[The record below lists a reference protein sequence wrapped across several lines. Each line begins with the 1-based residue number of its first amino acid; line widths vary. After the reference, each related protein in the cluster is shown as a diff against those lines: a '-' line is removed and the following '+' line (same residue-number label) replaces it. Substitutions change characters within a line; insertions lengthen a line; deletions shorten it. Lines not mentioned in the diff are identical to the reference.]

1 MSRIHPDSLLS
12 QRAFGSR
19 AVARVSAA
27 FSKDRTRTSLAG
39 LLLVVNIVLLAVFL
53 FTSYKGFFHSDS
65 SVRNLLAQEM
75 HSTGS
80 FFPHGW
86 NYVNKDLM
94 LIFPISSSGG
104 CCSSSRAATRSL
116 R

>member
-53 FTSYKGFFHSDS
+53 FTSYKGF
-65 SVRNLLAQEM
+65 
-75 HSTGS
+75 ST
-80 FFPHGW
+80 
-86 NYVNKDLM
+86 
-94 LIFPISSSGG
+94 PIRP
-104 CCSSSRAATRSL
+104 CATCSRRKCTAPAVSSRMGGTMSTKI
-116 R
+116 